1 MDDFQMSISGVT
13 AMTKTYITE
22 AFSSQCCHIT
32 VDDRKKNAATPSVAK
47 VRGDCTKSS
56 KGGASCNS
64 LGGLPPSSTK
74 MEGVKGSD
82 HDYVFKTFN
91 SSSLTLCSRFTPST
105 GSHFNKSW
113 SGSGQVQRQ
122 GGDV

>member
-1 MDDFQMSISGVT
+1 
-13 AMTKTYITE
+13 MTKTYNTE

-64 LGGLPPSSTK
+64 LGGDAPYPTK
-74 MEGVKGSD
+74 KREEVKGSD
-82 HDYVFKTFN
+82 HDIALYIFN
-91 SSSLTLCSRFTPST
+91 SSSSLTLCSCSRFTPST

-113 SGSGQVQRQ
+113 SGPRSGQVE